1 MAGFGHNRAAPH
13 ITMTTT
19 VTIVIMTMFRR
30 LDLPG
35 FFFAMDI
42 SYTVQAAIYIDDV
55 FIGIW
60 QSVFHNATAVDYRTC
75 CKVKRFCWIDI

>member
-1 MAGFGHNRAAPH
+1 
-13 ITMTTT
+13 
-19 VTIVIMTMFRR
+19 MTMFRR

-35 FFFAMDI
+35 FFFAMDL
-42 SYTVQAAIYIDDV
+42 SYIVQAAIYIDDV

-75 CKVKRFCWIDI
+75 CKVKRFCWIDIWHIIVYINIRFSECWLE